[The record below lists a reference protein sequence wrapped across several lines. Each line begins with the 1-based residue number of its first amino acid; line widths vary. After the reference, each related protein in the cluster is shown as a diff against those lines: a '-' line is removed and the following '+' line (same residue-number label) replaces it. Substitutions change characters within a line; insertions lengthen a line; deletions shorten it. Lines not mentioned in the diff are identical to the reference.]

1 MDLGY
6 KEVLKNKVKEAV
18 IYNLKGLFECDIYVL
33 NVSDTFKVKVKFDFK
48 KYNYSKIS
56 TFNYNKFAEEIA
68 EDYTRVIDLAY
79 TNIDYNNYSAYKSYC
94 VEQNILKQVKK
105 NIAKDLKTKFEEMI
119 DRANLKL
126 NNNYYKFKLVEGQ
139 YMSLYIKKIDN
150 NKVSNLEE
158 YAGLSYNLLTDNTDT
173 IAIYLEWINESA
185 VELDK
190 LKNLES
196 DCLNIFN
203 EIIKNEVERKYKDT
217 LIKAELIFY
226 LDIDLLYQIRL
237 TINGKATNLWYT
249 NINYIMFDL
258 LSTYINYNHDEVLAE
273 VTKYLEKMKTKIIEE
288 IEENI

>member
-18 IYNLKGLFECDIYVL
+18 IYNLKGLFDCDIYVL

-79 TNIDYNNYSAYKSYC
+79 AN
-94 VEQNILKQVKK
+94 
-105 NIAKDLKTKFEEMI
+105 KDLKTKFEEMI

-126 NNNYYKFKLVEGQ
+126 NNNYYKFKLVEGL

-203 EIIKNEVERKYKDT
+203 EIIKSEVERKYKDT

-249 NINYIMFDL
+249 NIKYIMFSL
-258 LSTYINYNHDEVLAE
+258 VTTYINYNHAEVLAE